1 MAWWR
6 RIVRLVFRKGRERE
20 QDGELPYHVDLWLRE
35 LIDEGIDPQTA
46 REEAL
51 QCFGEVKKADGPAS
65 YPPICMK
72 LSRLP

>member
-1 MAWWR
+1 MKWWQRLFR
-6 RIVRLVFRKGRERE
+6 RKRKE
-20 QDGELPYHVDLWLRE
+20 GELPEHVELWMRE
-35 LIDEGIDPQTA
+35 LIDEGIDPQAA

-51 QCFGEVKKADGPAS
+51 RGFGLEKETASPEEKPPEVD